1 MALVTDVVSI
11 YQSVFTQ
18 LEALFCDYQLAFT
31 YVKKNV
37 TLNNGFFIGTLA
49 L

>member
-1 MALVTDVVSI
+1 MALVTHVVSI
-11 YQSVFTQ
+11 YQSIFTQ

-31 YVKKNV
+31 YVRKNV
-37 TLNNGFFIGTLA
+37 TLNNGFFIGTLV